1 MTPAPRPGS
10 ARHRGGVPFSA
21 AFGVLARMI
30 VMLLLCTGG
39 LVWLSGEAAA
49 SPPGGPFT
57 LQDGDGRQVTD
68 RDFRGKYML
77 VYFGYTF
84 CPDACPTT
92 LNEVADALDRLGAK
106 ADHIQAIFITVD
118 PKRDTPTVVKQYA
131 AAFSPRLIG
140 LTGSPEQIAQV
151 AKAYGVYYAETRT
164 GPGPNDYAI
173 ESQLRSVSDGPRR
186 GVCCADPQRRGRHAD
201 SRRSRQADVVSYAGI
216 LRCKLRNYGLRTDR
230 DDALVPWSALCKC
243 EGTVRKSIRATA
255 RRGSRPCGFA
265 GAMGDRRPPAA
276 GEKHPWQ

>member
-1 MTPAPRPGS
+1 MSDLTSDDWSGARRTMTPASRPGS
-10 ARHRGGVPFSA
+10 ARHRGSGPFSA
-21 AFGVLARMI
+21 TFGALARLI
-30 VMLLLCTGG
+30 AMLLLCIGG

-92 LNEVADALDRLGAK
+92 LNEVVDALDRLGAK

-118 PKRDTPTVVKQYA
+118 PKRDVPTVVKQY

-140 LTGSPEQIAQV
+140 LTGSPEQIAQA
-151 AKAYGVYYAETRT
+151 AKTYRVYYAETRT
-164 GPGPNDYAI
+164 GLGPNDYAMEHSSVLYLMGPDGEFVAPI
-173 ESQLRSVSDGPRR
+173 RSDESGTQIAEDL
-186 GVCCADPQRRGRHAD
+186 
-201 SRRSRQADVVSYAGI
+201 SRLMS
-216 LRCKLRNYGLRTDR
+216 
-230 DDALVPWSALCKC
+230 
-243 EGTVRKSIRATA
+243 
-255 RRGSRPCGFA
+255 
-265 GAMGDRRPPAA
+265 
-276 GEKHPWQ
+276 